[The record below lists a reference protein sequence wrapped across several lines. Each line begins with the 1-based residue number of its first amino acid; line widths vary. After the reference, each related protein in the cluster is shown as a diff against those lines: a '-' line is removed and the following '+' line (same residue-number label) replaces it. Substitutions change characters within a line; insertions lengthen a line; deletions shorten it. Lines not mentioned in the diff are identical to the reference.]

1 MKKETLVFDVGSL
14 KNWIGGVYYIKNIIF
29 CLLQSESLRSK
40 YKIFVFVGNEY
51 RDIFEV
57 FDSRIDMYI
66 YQTSI
71 IPKRHKEFKN
81 KIKDIECKYI
91 YNYQISSYG
100 IRKIKKGIFWIAD
113 FQHKHF
119 PEYFT
124 KKELFVRNIKYKI
137 LSQLNINLVLSSR
150 EALRDFNKYYT
161 PYKAKVHVIHFVSY
175 IEEELKKITPELENK
190 ILRQY
195 SLNKYVYIPNQ
206 FWQHK
211 NHIVVLK
218 AIEKIFKNNE
228 LKEFKFV
235 FTGELSDYRNPEYIK
250 KIGKLMGEDIF
261 LERVLNLGFVKR
273 EEQLVIMKN
282 AELIIQPSLFEGWG
296 TVLEDA
302 KVLDK
307 KILLS
312 DIPVHREQ
320 MNENCFLFNPYDPEE
335 LRLLITRA
343 VKKRQGNDLEKGL
356 KNMYQDAREYVK
368 ELENILL

>member
-1 MKKETLVFDVGSL
+1 M
-14 KNWIGGVYYIKNIIF
+14 
-29 CLLQSESLRSK
+29 
-40 YKIFVFVGNEY
+40 
-51 RDIFEV
+51 
-57 FDSRIDMYI
+57 
-66 YQTSI
+66 
-71 IPKRHKEFKN
+71 
-81 KIKDIECKYI
+81 
-91 YNYQISSYG
+91 
-100 IRKIKKGIFWIAD
+100 
-113 FQHKHF
+113 
-119 PEYFT
+119 
-124 KKELFVRNIKYKI
+124 
-137 LSQLNINLVLSSR
+137 
-150 EALRDFNKYYT
+150 
-161 PYKAKVHVIHFVSY
+161 SY